1 MLSRK
6 MVKIISSIIA
16 IVLVVIMVLSL
27 MSSAFVYYAG
37 AATSDELKTQL
48 SDLEEQKA
56 AVRKEISSL
65 QVQLE
70 DVEATRV
77 ALVKEM
83 DITKEEIAVVET
95 YISNLQDQ
103 IDIKTVELEV
113 AEEQLAEKEER
124 FANSIRDMYELG
136 DTGYLQVFL
145 NSSSLTM
152 MLSRIE
158 MVTQVSEY
166 NKTVVEEYTAAK
178 EDIVLKKQDLTVT
191 QDEQKNYQTSLEY
204 KAQELSQNE
213 AEQAALQEDL
223 EYYKQLKQEEDERL
237 EADMAAISNEIAAMS
252 AAAAAAA
259 ASGRADA
266 GVVYYY
272 SGDALVWPTPS
283 CTSTSSAYGY
293 RIHPIY
299 GTTKFHA
306 GEDIPASQ
314 GSQILAAA
322 AGTVVTAGWV
332 SGYGNYTVI
341 DHGGGMMTAYGHQ
354 SSIAV
359 SVGQTV
365 TAGQTI
371 GYVGS
376 TGNSTGPHLHFEV
389 YQNGAT
395 TDPKG
400 YSYAYL

>member
-1 MLSRK
+1 MMSRK

-16 IVLVVIMVLSL
+16 IILVAIMVISL
-27 MSSAFVYYAG
+27 MSSALMYYAG

-56 AVRKEISSL
+56 SVRKEISSL
-65 QVQLE
+65 QEQLD

-83 DITKEEIAVVET
+83 NLTKEEITVVEK
-95 YISNLQDQ
+95 YIGNLQDQ
-103 IDIKTVELEV
+103 IDVKTVELGV
-113 AEEQLAEKEER
+113 AEEQLADKEEK
-124 FANSIRDMYELG
+124 FAISIRDMYELG
-136 DTGYLQVFL
+136 DSGYLQVFL

-158 MVTQVSEY
+158 MVTQVSDH
-166 NKTVVEEYTAAK
+166 NKKVVEEYTAAK
-178 EDIVLKKQDLTVT
+178 EDI
-191 QDEQKNYQTSLEY
+191 EQKRQELTSTQNEQKSYQESLEY
-204 KAQELSQNE
+204 KAEELEQNE

-223 EYYKQLKQEEDERL
+223 EYYKQLKQEEEERL
-237 EADMAAISNEIAAMS
+237 ESEMAAISNEIAAKS

-259 ASGRADA
+259 AA
-266 GVVYYY
+266 GTDVGVIYYY
-272 SGDALVWPTPS
+272 SGDSLVWPTPS

-299 GTTKFHA
+299 KTTKFHA

-314 GSQILAAA
+314 GSQIIAAA
-322 AGTVVTAGWV
+322 SGTVTTAGWV

-341 DHGGGMMTAYGHQ
+341 DHGGGMLTAYGHQ

-400 YSYAYL
+400 YSYVYL